1 VSRCDGNE
9 QADAVRLGV
18 GSELAFVIGPA
29 GCGKSRVVARVCE
42 ALVRRGDRVL
52 LLAPSNRAVDLAL
65 NKVVERLASEFDG
78 TNGYPILRVG
88 GGVTSQLS
96 ENARKHTALEHIL
109 DRLLGDGSADHNWT
123 ELPDQ
128 HRSQLR
134 QTLVWS
140 CKLAAATLHNA
151 CLSRLLREGNWDAV
165 VIDEASMA
173 IPPILFLAARLAR
186 QRVVVIG
193 DHNQLPPVVQTKDPV
208 AQRWLLRDVFDLSG
222 IPEAIE
228 DEDPPRCLVMLT
240 RQFRMAAQIA
250 RLHNEVFYTGRLET
264 DDAPELR
271 DPPLGCESL
280 LYVNSGRLIPR
291 SRTEQVDGSR
301 RNPGHVE
308 IIAALVHRIEHRAR
322 GVPTLILSPFR
333 SQVRAIREVLGR
345 RRAIDIGTIHSC
357 QGSEAKIVVLDL
369 TEGWG
374 CRQTSFLSRDEL
386 RWMGN
391 RLLNVAI
398 SRAEQHL
405 ILVADFDYFEEGY
418 NRAGTYT
425 WAGS

>member
-1 VSRCDGNE
+1 
-9 QADAVRLGV
+9 
-18 GSELAFVIGPA
+18 
-29 GCGKSRVVARVCE
+29 
-42 ALVRRGDRVL
+42 
-52 LLAPSNRAVDLAL
+52 
-65 NKVVERLASEFDG
+65 
-78 TNGYPILRVG
+78 
-88 GGVTSQLS
+88 
-96 ENARKHTALEHIL
+96 
-109 DRLLGDGSADHNWT
+109 
-123 ELPDQ
+123 
-128 HRSQLR
+128 
-134 QTLVWS
+134 
-140 CKLAAATLHNA
+140 
-151 CLSRLLREGNWDAV
+151 LLREGNWDAV

-193 DHNQLPPVVQTKDPV
+193 DHNQLPPVVHSQDPV
-208 AQRWLLRDVFDLSG
+208 ARQWLLRDVFDLAG
-222 IPEAIE
+222 VPEAIE
-228 DEDPPRCLVMLT
+228 DEDPPHCTVMLT

-250 RLHNEVFYTGRLET
+250 RLHNEVFYAGRLNT

-291 SRTEQVDGSR
+291 SRTGSR
-301 RNPGHVE
+301 RNSGHVE
-308 IIAALVHRIEHRAR
+308 IIAALVQRIEHRAR

-357 QGSEAKIVVLDL
+357 QGSEAGIVVLDL

-374 CRQTSFLSRDEL
+374 CRQMLFLSRDEP

-405 ILVADFDYFEEGY
+405 ILLADFDYFEDGY
-418 NRAGTYT
+418 DRAGTYT
-425 WAGS
+425 WNLLQWFRTHGLEINPHALLRRRAA